1 MFAVRGLERN
11 DILMAGAYGNI
22 SHFNGSTS
30 KLYTNS
36 ELPAFNGNLY
46 AVAIHPKLMVAVG
59 GLVGGRA
66 IAVVGKRLR

>member
-1 MFAVRGLERN
+1 MYGVRGVERN

-30 KLYTNS
+30 KLYTNN
-36 ELPAFNGNLY
+36 ELPSFDGNFY
-46 AVAIHPKLMVAVG
+46 AEAIHPKLMVAVG

-66 IAVVGKRLR
+66 IAVVGRRLP